1 VASHPAQQLR
11 CQLHVLS
18 VGSGESGKSTIVKQ
32 MKIIHQDGFSEQEL
46 LQFRPVIYKNV
57 LDSAK
62 AVVLYMIKVGLEC
75 VEYSNRVS
83 FFLVAGGLAGPPK
96 ALGTLPMAR
105 AGQAAKLWKL
115 DTSGVPLTG
124 HLIRLSRTVY

>member
-1 VASHPAQQLR
+1 
-11 CQLHVLS
+11 
-18 VGSGESGKSTIVKQ
+18 

-83 FFLVAGGLAGPPK
+83 FFLVAYGLAGPRK
-96 ALGTLPMAR
+96 CWERCQSLMQGR
-105 AGQAAKLWKL
+105 RRN
-115 DTSGVPLTG
+115 SGNSTPVG
-124 HLIRLSRTVY
+124 HR